1 MASYDTPSVATF
13 GGQYPVRTL
22 DTTLTVPTGETSV
35 LVQSSTKFRG
45 TVEKI
50 EIDPGAALAEN
61 ATIKG
66 FEANTPLASGTRDQ
80 FLNYTVPNP
89 AVEKVIY
96 PAVPLT
102 DNTGTALTWD
112 GTHLI
117 VGKYVVN
124 DYISLEL
131 ASAVAGN
138 SVRVRVYV
146 RG

>member
-1 MASYDTPSVATF
+1 V
-13 GGQYPVRTL
+13 
-22 DTTLTVPTGETSV
+22 TVT
-35 LVQSSTKFRG
+35 SSTKFRG
-45 TVEKI
+45 TVEKV

-112 GTHLI
+112 GTRPI

-131 ASAVAGN
+131 AGATAGD

>member
-1 MASYDTPSVATF
+1 MASYDTPAQATF

-80 FLNYTVPNP
+80 FLSYKVPATP
-89 AVEKVIY
+89 VEKVFY
-96 PAVPLT
+96 PRKPVQGNAGDDLT
-102 DNTGTALTWD
+102 TVYD
-112 GTHLI
+112 
-117 VGKYVVN
+117 KYVVN

>member
-22 DTTLTVPTGETSV
+22 DTTLTVPTGETTV
-35 LVQSSTKFRG
+35 TVTSSTKFRG
-45 TVEKI
+45 TVERV
-50 EIDPGAALAEN
+50 EIDPGSALAVG
-61 ATIKG
+61 AVIKG
-66 FEANTPLASGTRDQ
+66 YEADTLLADGTRDQ

-112 GTHLI
+112 GTHPI

-124 DYISLEL
+124 GQLTL
-131 ASAVAGN
+131 ALSSAVAGN
-138 SVRVRVYV
+138 SVRVRVHV

>member
-1 MASYDTPSVATF
+1 MASYDTPAQATF

-22 DTTLTVPTGETSV
+22 DVTLTVPTGETSV

-61 ATIKG
+61 ATIEG

-80 FLNYTVPNP
+80 FLSYTVPATP
-89 AVEKVIY
+89 VEKVFY
-96 PAVPLT
+96 PRTLVQSNAGADLTAVY
-102 DNTGTALTWD
+102 
-112 GTHLI
+112 
-117 VGKYVVN
+117 GKYVVN

>member
-22 DTTLTVPTGETSV
+22 DTTLTVPTGETTV
-35 LVQSSTKFRG
+35 TVTSSTKFRG
-45 TVEKI
+45 TVEKV

-80 FLNYTVPNP
+80 FLNYTVPSS

-112 GTHLI
+112 GTHPI
-117 VGKYVVN
+117 VGKYVEN

-138 SVRVRVYV
+138 SVRVRVHV

>member
-45 TVEKI
+45 TVEKV

-61 ATIKG
+61 AVIKG
-66 FEANTPLASGTRDQ
+66 YESDTPLAAGTRDQ
-80 FLNYTVPNP
+80 FLNYTVPST

-112 GTHLI
+112 GTNPI
-117 VGKYVVN
+117 YDKYVVN
-124 DYISLEL
+124 GQLTL
-131 ASAVAGN
+131 ALSSAVAGN

>member
-22 DTTLTVPTGETSV
+22 DVTLTVPAGETSV

-66 FEANTPLASGTRDQ
+66 YESDTPLADGTRDQ

-96 PAVPLT
+96 PAAPLT

-112 GTHLI
+112 GTHPI

-124 DYISLEL
+124 GQITL
-131 ASAVAGN
+131 ALSSAVAGN
-138 SVRVRVYV
+138 SVRVRVHV